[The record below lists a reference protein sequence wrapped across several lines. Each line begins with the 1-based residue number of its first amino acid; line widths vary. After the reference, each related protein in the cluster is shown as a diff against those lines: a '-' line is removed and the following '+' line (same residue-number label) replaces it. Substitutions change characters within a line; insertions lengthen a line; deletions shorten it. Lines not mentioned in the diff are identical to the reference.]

1 MVMAKMRTLVVDD
14 EPLARERLR
23 SLLQSEPDVEFLGEC
38 ANGREAVEAIKNLK
52 PDLLFLDVQM
62 PVLDGLGVV
71 EEIGAEQMPAV
82 VFVTAYDRYALR
94 AFEIHALDY
103 LLKPFDRERFQQA
116 LRRARE
122 RVQQTRSADVSERL
136 VALLEDGGRGG
147 PKPAER
153 LVIKTGGRVF
163 FVKTEDVDWI
173 EAAGNYARVHVGT
186 EAHLLRETMN
196 ALEERLD
203 AEKFLRIHRS
213 TIVNIER
220 IQELQPW
227 FHGDYVVI
235 LHDGTQLTLSRGYR
249 QKIQE
254 LFGNFF

>member
-1 MVMAKMRTLVVDD
+1 MAKLRTLVVDD

-23 SLLQSEPDVEFLGEC
+23 SLLGGELDVECVGEC
-38 ANGREAVEAIKNLK
+38 TNGQEAVEAIRNHK
-52 PDLLFLDVQM
+52 PDLVFLDVEM
-62 PVLDGLGVV
+62 PVLDGLGVI

-82 VFVTAYDRYALR
+82 IFVTAYDRYALR

-103 LLKPFDRERFQQA
+103 LLKPFDRERFQEA
-116 LRRARE
+116 VRRARE
-122 RVQQTRSADVSERL
+122 RVQRARGGDGGL
-136 VALLEDGGRGG
+136 AGLLEESRGSR
-147 PKPAER
+147 KPADR
-153 LVIKTGGRVF
+153 LVIKCGGRVF

-186 EAHLLRETMN
+186 EIHLLRETMN
-196 ALEERLD
+196 ALEGRLD
-203 AEKFLRIHRS
+203 GNRFLRIHRS

-235 LHDGTQLTLSRGYR
+235 LRDGTQLTLSRGYR
-249 QKIQE
+249 QKVQE
-254 LFGNFF
+254 LFGNYF